1 MIILYSEGMCA
12 TVLHWIVTHMFG
24 EWLYC
29 FEVLATAGC
38 VSAMI
43 KCNAK
48 ILHWVFIVLGT
59 KDIPCTLLE
68 WKFNETIS
76 HMVDM

>member
-1 MIILYSEGMCA
+1 
-12 TVLHWIVTHMFG
+12 VTGLALDRHHMFG